1 MIAVITKA
9 HVFQV
14 NSSSIVALSKMFE
27 LLPSLPLI
35 FKPVVDNFT
44 TDPFLPNDPWTSI
57 ESGDFNDVPIII
69 GANSDEGLFPILRY
83 HQNETFI
90 KETSTNWDK
99 IVAPLIMFHR

>member
-1 MIAVITKA
+1 
-9 HVFQV
+9 
-14 NSSSIVALSKMFE
+14 MFE

-69 GANSDEGLFPILRY
+69 GAILGLNFLAPNFCTKIHIKNIDEIDTYKAKCIRDLNLTLMIILGSLFTTREL
-83 HQNETFI
+83 HF
-90 KETSTNWDK
+90 
-99 IVAPLIMFHR
+99 